1 MAYINEGRPI
11 YITYARN
18 GKNPGWEHISD
29 IEPIIVE
36 ALRHNNIDVYDDE
49 GDLKPGGKIT
59 AFEEAIGHSEFT
71 ILIFS
76 DKYFRSHHCMYEF
89 AQIKKAIEE
98 GIKQSE
104 NLICIKSGNC
114 KLDDATY
121 IEELRDY
128 WADYAAEKTK
138 IKYKRTRYFTPIE
151 VAAEE
156 NGYYAD
162 YISDLYAFFN
172 NQKYLY
178 ADNPNLINDIVNT
191 FKSKF
196 GFSHN
201 SEGQYYLAINDN
213 QHEGPLG
220 LSEIKRTL
228 RSMPKET
235 LVWKPGIPWTKA
247 IDVPELSSVFPI
259 VPPPIPKFASSARVI
274 ERGENN
280 IITPDPH
287 PAVDLGLS
295 VLWADRNI
303 GADNPWDYGDYFAWG
318 ETETK
323 DFFDW
328 DNYKYANGDYDD
340 YDKLLTKYCNDKA
353 YGNNGFTDN
362 LKQLQSSDD
371 IATVTLGKGWR
382 MPTIDEFK
390 ELVNNCKTRWVT
402 NYHGKGVYGYKFK
415 GKNGNHI
422 FLPAAGFKRDMLPI
436 DAGSVGY
443 YWSLSLDSDDPLCAH
458 HLCFYADAVHAVD
471 AIGRFAGCSVRAV
484 RRKN

>member
-1 MAYINEGRPI
+1 MAKYINEGRPI

-59 AFEEAIGHSEFT
+59 AFEEEIARSEFT

-89 AQIKKAIEE
+89 AQIKNAIKK

-114 KLDDATY
+114 KLDDANY

-128 WADYAAEKTK
+128 WADYAAEKAK
-138 IKYKRTRYFTPIE
+138 IKYKRTRYLTPIE

-156 NGYYAD
+156 NGYYAN

-178 ADNPNLINDIVNT
+178 ADNPNLINDIVDT

-196 GFSHN
+196 GFDPN

-213 QHEGPLG
+213 QHEGPLS
-220 LSEIKRTL
+220 LSEIKRKL
-228 RSMPKET
+228 RSMSKDT

-259 VPPPIPKFASSARVI
+259 VPPPIPKFASYAKVI
-274 ERGENN
+274 ESVENH

-318 ETETK
+318 ETK
-323 DFFDW
+323 PKPQFDW
-328 DNYKYANGDYDD
+328 NNYKYANGSGN
-340 YDKLLTKYCNDKA
+340 KLTKYCNKKE
-353 YGNNGFTDN
+353 YGNNGFTDRN
-362 LKQLQSSDD
+362 QILLPEDD
-371 IATVTLGKGWR
+371 AATANWHGEWR
-382 MPTIDEFK
+382 MPIREEFE
-390 ELVNNCKTRWVT
+390 ELRKKCKWNWTA
-402 NYHGKGVYGYKFK
+402 NYNEKKGYFVSG
-415 GKNGNHI
+415 NGNQI
-422 FLPAAGFKRDMLPI
+422 FLPAAFA
-436 DAGSVGY
+436 AGSLGCF
-443 YWSLSLDSDDPLCAH
+443 WSSSLDLGDPLGARYLSFNAGDVGTDHCH
-458 HLCFYADAVHAVD
+458 FY
-471 AIGRFAGCSVRAV
+471 RFEDLPVRAV
-484 RRKN
+484 RRKIR